1 MNRYR
6 EYDNKA
12 LVGIYIFNYPAE
24 HHEETK
30 ELREELE
37 RRGLMEW
44 ADHTFRE
51 LYDIF
56 TEKWV
61 EKEREIE
68 SEEKNAN
75 K

>member
-6 EYDNKA
+6 VYSNKS

-30 ELREELE
+30 ALREELE
-37 RRGLMEW
+37 RRGLKDW
-44 ADHTFRE
+44 ADKTFAE

-61 EKEREIE
+61 EKEKEIE
-68 SEEKNAN
+68 EEEAKN

>member
-6 EYDNKA
+6 VYSNKS

-37 RRGLMEW
+37 QRGLMEW
-44 ADHTFRE
+44 ADQTFRG
-51 LYDIF
+51 LHDIF
-56 TEKWV
+56 EEKWL
-61 EKEREIE
+61 KRGKEIE
-68 SEEKNAN
+68 RGGEKG
-75 K
+75 